1 MSENKLIKTD
11 KQSLAE
17 TRSDVD
23 MNFWEHLDVLRFAM
37 MRSFAVVFVLAIVA
51 FYFTD
56 FVYSQVI
63 LGPKSPDFVTN
74 RLFCQL
80 GDYIGAPSL
89 HINQGTFKLNNFE
102 MAGQFRSNLMISFVA
117 GIIVAMPYILTEM
130 WYFIR
135 PALSIKE
142 RKGVKGFVF
151 VTNFLFITGI
161 SFGYFLVAPLAVN
174 FLVSWTLSPDIEN
187 TLRLGSYISM
197 VVMISLSTGIVFQL
211 PVLIYFLARMGIV
224 TADLLK
230 TFRKHAIVAFF
241 LLSAVITPPDVFSQF
256 LVALPLIF
264 LYEISIKIAKRV
276 EKQRI
281 QEL

>member
-1 MSENKLIKTD
+1 MSNKELTKPNNKLTKT
-11 KQSLAE
+11 S
-17 TRSDVD
+17 TDVD
-23 MNFWEHLDVLRFAM
+23 MSFWDHLDVLRFSM
-37 MRSFAVVFVLAIVA
+37 MRSLIAVFVLAILA

-63 LGPKSPDFVTN
+63 LGPKDPNFITN
-74 RLFCQL
+74 QLFCQL

-89 HINQGTFKLNNFE
+89 CINQGTFKLNNFE
-102 MAGQFRSNLMISFVA
+102 MAGQFRSNLLIALVA
-117 GIIVAMPYILTEM
+117 GVIMAMPYLLTEA

-142 RKGVKGFVF
+142 RKGVRGFVF
-151 VTNFLFITGI
+151 VTNFLFILGI
-161 SFGYFLVAPLAVN
+161 SFGYFLITPLSIN

-224 TADLLK
+224 TVDLLK
-230 TFRKHAIVAFF
+230 TFRKHAIIVFF
-241 LLSAVITPPDVFSQF
+241 LLAALITPPDVFSQF
-256 LVALPLIF
+256 LVAIPLIL

-276 EKQRI
+276 EKKRVQN
-281 QEL
+281 L

>member
-1 MSENKLIKTD
+1 MSKKELVKKGKSEVSTVNT
-11 KQSLAE
+11 
-17 TRSDVD
+17 DVD
-23 MNFWEHLDVLRFAM
+23 MSFWDHLDVLRFAL
-37 MRSFAVVFVLAIVA
+37 MRSFAVIFILAIVG

-56 FVYSQVI
+56 FIYSEII
-63 LGPKSPDFVTN
+63 LGPKSADFITN
-74 RLFCQL
+74 KMFCQL
-80 GDYIGAPSL
+80 GHFIGTESL
-89 HINQGTFKLNNFE
+89 CINQGTFQLNNFE
-102 MAGQFRSNLMISFVA
+102 MAGQFRSNLLIVLVA
-117 GIIVAMPYILTEM
+117 GIIVGMPYILTEI
-130 WYFIR
+130 WYFVR

-142 RKGVKGFVF
+142 RKGVRGFVF

-161 SFGYFLVAPLAVN
+161 SFGYFLIAPLAIN
-174 FLVSWTLSPDIEN
+174 FLVTWTLSPDIEN

-224 TADLLK
+224 TPALLK

-241 LLSAVITPPDVFSQF
+241 LLSAIITPPDIFSQF

-281 QEL
+281 KEL

>member
-1 MSENKLIKTD
+1 MSDKDLIKTD
-11 KQSLAE
+11 NTSLSE
-17 TRSDVD
+17 VRKDVD
-23 MNFWEHLDVLRFAM
+23 MSFWEHLDVLRFAM

-63 LGPKSPDFVTN
+63 LGPKNPDFITN
-74 RLFCQL
+74 QMFCRL
-80 GDYIGAPSL
+80 GEYISAPSL
-89 HINQGTFKLNNFE
+89 CINQGTFKLNNFE
-102 MAGQFRSNLMISFVA
+102 MAGQFKSNLLIAFVA

-130 WYFIR
+130 WHFIK

-142 RKGVKGFVF
+142 RKGVRGFVI

-161 SFGYFLVAPLAVN
+161 SFGYFLVAPLAIN

-211 PVLIYFLARMGIV
+211 PVLI
-224 TADLLK
+224 
-230 TFRKHAIVAFF
+230 
-241 LLSAVITPPDVFSQF
+241 
-256 LVALPLIF
+256 
-264 LYEISIKIAKRV
+264 
-276 EKQRI
+276 
-281 QEL
+281 